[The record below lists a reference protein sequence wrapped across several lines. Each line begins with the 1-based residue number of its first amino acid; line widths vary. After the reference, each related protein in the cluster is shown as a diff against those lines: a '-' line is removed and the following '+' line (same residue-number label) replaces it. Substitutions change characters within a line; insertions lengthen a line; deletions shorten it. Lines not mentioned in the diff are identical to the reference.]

1 MTTRKSM
8 TLPIIITF
16 IIIAIIVYLFIT
28 LKQTEVVCTKTM
40 NFDSNIRL
48 QEDITTILD
57 GKKIS
62 GMTLVKT
69 IVLPEEYADEAH
81 LNSIRYSL
89 DNTLEYLKNKVNY
102 TISSDRII
110 VEIKAGKN
118 ELLLLNN
125 ISFNVN
131 DDLQIVIDS
140 NTKSSN
146 VITLAVGDN
155 YTDGEFMKRLKNNGY
170 RCK

>member
-1 MTTRKSM
+1 
-8 TLPIIITF
+8 
-16 IIIAIIVYLFIT
+16 
-28 LKQTEVVCTKTM
+28 
-40 NFDSNIRL
+40 
-48 QEDITTILD
+48 
-57 GKKIS
+57 
-62 GMTLVKT
+62 MTLVKT

-89 DNTLEYLKNKVNY
+89 DNTLEYLKNKANY

>member
-16 IIIAIIVYLFIT
+16 IIIAIIVYLFTT

-89 DNTLEYLKNKVNY
+89 DNTFL
-102 TISSDRII
+102 R
-110 VEIKAGKN
+110 
-118 ELLLLNN
+118 LNLH
-125 ISFNVN
+125 I
-131 DDLQIVIDS
+131 
-140 NTKSSN
+140 
-146 VITLAVGDN
+146 A
-155 YTDGEFMKRLKNNGY
+155 
-170 RCK
+170 